1 MRTQAKVNVVSL
13 VPVLLVAGASLC
25 AFFLAMSMMMGMPGQ
40 A

>member
-1 MRTQAKVNVVSL
+1 MRKQAKAKIISL
-13 VPVLLVAGASLC
+13 VPVVATTGAFLL